1 MKVRT
6 SLFLLSAILAILV
19 VALGFTVL
27 YTSDLTNRE
36 VRESDAASKIIK
48 DISELNIVTY
58 EYLMHYEERMHQQWL
73 LKYDSLGRLLEGM
86 RSEEMYPE
94 HLSKLES
101 ITSDYESLGDFFS
114 QLQANFVKRQ
124 RLIEENKPQAEIDLS
139 LALEKRLT
147 AQALMRSQR
156 IASEA
161 FECSAIT
168 QQRIARLQQRTNSI
182 VLFSV
187 IGFAILSFCVSFL
200 TTRAITGPLNKLVR
214 SAEII
219 GEGNLKHRVN
229 IKTRNEI
236 SELAVAFNQMTEK
249 RQRAEDKLKE
259 YSENLEEIV
268 EERTQKLR
276 EAQEQLVR
284 KEKLAILGQLA
295 GGVGHELRNPLG
307 SIKNAAYFLKMALE
321 QPEPE
326 VKETL
331 EILNKEVA
339 TSEHIISSL
348 LDFARPKPP
357 TRHKVEIN
365 HLLQEVLSRTNVPE
379 KIKVVSKL
387 DESLS
392 QILADPEQLGQV
404 FRNLIL
410 NAIQA
415 MPDGGQLEIRSEV
428 SPPAQLAI
436 SFADTGVGIPEDNL
450 KKLFEPLF
458 TTRAKGIGLG
468 LAITKTLVEGHKGT
482 IEVQSKLG
490 KGSIFTV
497 RLPIR
502 EKEED

>member
-1 MKVRT
+1 
-6 SLFLLSAILAILV
+6 
-19 VALGFTVL
+19 
-27 YTSDLTNRE
+27 TSDLTNRE
-36 VRESDAASKIIK
+36 VRESDADSKIIK
-48 DISELNIVTY
+48 DISELNIVTF

-86 RSEEMYPE
+86 RSEEMHPE

-161 FECSAIT
+161 FECFAIT

-236 SELAVAFNQMTEK
+236 SELAAAFNQMTEK

-259 YSENLEEIV
+259 YSENLKEIV

-295 GGVGHELRNPLG
+295 GGV
-307 SIKNAAYFLKMALE
+307 
-321 QPEPE
+321 
-326 VKETL
+326 
-331 EILNKEVA
+331 
-339 TSEHIISSL
+339 
-348 LDFARPKPP
+348 
-357 TRHKVEIN
+357 
-365 HLLQEVLSRTNVPE
+365 
-379 KIKVVSKL
+379 
-387 DESLS
+387 
-392 QILADPEQLGQV
+392 
-404 FRNLIL
+404 
-410 NAIQA
+410 
-415 MPDGGQLEIRSEV
+415 
-428 SPPAQLAI
+428 
-436 SFADTGVGIPEDNL
+436 
-450 KKLFEPLF
+450 
-458 TTRAKGIGLG
+458 
-468 LAITKTLVEGHKGT
+468 
-482 IEVQSKLG
+482 
-490 KGSIFTV
+490 
-497 RLPIR
+497 
-502 EKEED
+502 